1 MLLKV
6 PGAGLAWAD
15 VEVNLAPWLEDG
27 LGQVIV
33 SVEPKDR
40 MSKQDRRRLTAMS
53 WVQATRLGVDSLMDA
68 TTLHAWI
75 TDLSTGAP
83 IAGATAELGAT
94 SAITGEA
101 GTCSLALTDSPEP
114 ILVVRREDDVAI
126 LMPDGWRGAWRR
138 HDPADEDACLMF
150 DDRGLYRPGERVHL
164 KGWIRTITGGPTG
177 DVAPAAD
184 YCETVSWNAW
194 DPRGNEIASGSTSLD
209 RLGGFDITVDLPE
222 TVNLGNARVQVGHF
236 WSHEFKI
243 AEFRRPEYEVSVAIE
258 PDRAIAGDTVTAS
271 ARAVYYAGG
280 PLRAAPVKWSVTSA
294 PAQYNPPGWDRFTF
308 GSAVPW
314 WRLDSWADEDDEVEE
329 DDEVDEDPEV
339 EALDLEVFESVTIM
353 DGPFATLPAYARFG
367 DDRFQ
372 GITGGD
378 GCHHLGIS
386 TTPGSELRPWSVSA
400 EATIEDVNRQAWTAS
415 ASVVVHPSALC
426 VGLRSE
432 RSFFTGGRP
441 IEIETVVVDLDGAP
455 LSGIPVDVRA
465 ERREDRQVAGH
476 WREVVTET
484 VEQATVSRGDP
495 VGVALE
501 GLTPGQWTVVVE
513 AADAAGRA
521 HRSTLEVWV
530 TGASADLRAKG
541 DELQIIPDKPVYAP
555 GDVAEVL
562 LLSPFTPAH
571 GLLVLERDGIVRT
584 EPLHVTDAF
593 HALRIPMEDPFTPG
607 VHLQVVLAGAAA
619 RPDAPAGITRPAFAS
634 ASVYLSVPPVAR
646 ALAVAITPRAPGL
659 RPGESTVL
667 DLVVTGADEAPVTGA
682 GATVIVVDEAVLA
695 VAAYKNPDPLGVFYP
710 KRSAGVATTRSR
722 PDVLLARP
730 DDFALAEDPELYAEK
745 ACMAAPGG
753 AMRMGG
759 PRPGPGGPRPIRA
772 RIDFSALA
780 LFAAAVT
787 TDADGR
793 AAVPVTLPDNLTR
806 YRVLAVATDGVARFG
821 VGESALTARLPLM
834 VRPSAPRF
842 LSWGDTF
849 ELPVVL
855 QNQSDVP
862 LEVDVAVRAGNA
874 SLTAGAGRR
883 LIVPENDRVE
893 VRFPAAAKS
902 VGQARFEVAAA
913 SGSDA
918 DAATVSL
925 PVWSPATTE
934 AYALHGVLDDGA
946 VDQPIRAPAG
956 AVPSFGGLEV
966 TTSSTGVAALADA
979 VVYLASYPFE
989 CAEQLA
995 SRVLAIAA
1003 LRDVLAAFGTEGQ
1016 ASPAE
1021 LEAAVRRDIEMLA
1034 TRQCADGGFGWWRRN
1049 EDSWPYISV
1058 HVGNALARAQAKGF
1072 EVPERMTQP
1081 LLQYLRTIGDR
1092 FPRDYPADARAVIE
1106 AYAISV
1112 RAALGDPDPLAARQ
1126 LVDGGALSV
1135 EGLAWILPVLGA
1147 DPESRDKTSE
1157 VRRQLA
1163 NRVVETP
1170 GAASV
1175 AVRYEDGAHLL
1186 LSSDR
1191 RADAI
1196 VLEALIADQPDSD
1209 LIPKLVAG
1217 LLAHRIAGRWGST
1230 QENAF
1235 VLLALG
1241 RYFDTYESVTP
1252 DFTAR
1257 LWLGEDFAGEQKFHS
1272 RSTDLRRLVV
1282 PMAALLPGADEPH
1295 DLLLAK
1301 DGPGRLYYRLGLR
1314 YAPASLALDP
1324 LDRGFEVSRTYEAV
1338 DNRADVRRDDDGT
1351 WHIRAGARVRV
1362 NLVMTARA
1370 RRYHVALVDPLP
1382 AGLEPLDPSLATTA
1396 SDAASDGS
1404 EVGVIG
1410 GPGLG
1415 GPGRA
1420 SGHWWWWSRSW
1431 FDHENLRDNRAEA
1444 FTTLLW
1450 EGSYRYRYTARA
1462 TTPGTFTAGP
1472 PKAEEMYS
1480 PEVFGRGAT
1489 DRVVVE

>member
-1 MLLKV
+1 L
-6 PGAGLAWAD
+6 
-15 VEVNLAPWLEDG
+15 
-27 LGQVIV
+27 
-33 SVEPKDR
+33 
-40 MSKQDRRRLTAMS
+40 
-53 WVQATRLGVDSLMDA
+53 
-68 TTLHAWI
+68 
-75 TDLSTGAP
+75 
-83 IAGATAELGAT
+83 
-94 SAITGEA
+94 
-101 GTCSLALTDSPEP
+101 
-114 ILVVRREDDVAI
+114 
-126 LMPDGWRGAWRR
+126 
-138 HDPADEDACLMF
+138 
-150 DDRGLYRPGERVHL
+150 
-164 KGWIRTITGGPTG
+164 
-177 DVAPAAD
+177 
-184 YCETVSWNAW
+184 
-194 DPRGNEIASGSTSLD
+194 
-209 RLGGFDITVDLPE
+209 
-222 TVNLGNARVQVGHF
+222 
-236 WSHEFKI
+236 
-243 AEFRRPEYEVSVAIE
+243 
-258 PDRAIAGDTVTAS
+258 
-271 ARAVYYAGG
+271 
-280 PLRAAPVKWSVTSA
+280 
-294 PAQYNPPGWDRFTF
+294 
-308 GSAVPW
+308 
-314 WRLDSWADEDDEVEE
+314 
-329 DDEVDEDPEV
+329 
-339 EALDLEVFESVTIM
+339 
-353 DGPFATLPAYARFG
+353 FA
-367 DDRFQ
+367 
-372 GITGGD
+372 
-378 GCHHLGIS
+378 
-386 TTPGSELRPWSVSA
+386 
-400 EATIEDVNRQAWTAS
+400 
-415 ASVVVHPSALC
+415 
-426 VGLRSE
+426 
-432 RSFFTGGRP
+432 
-441 IEIETVVVDLDGAP
+441 
-455 LSGIPVDVRA
+455 
-465 ERREDRQVAGH
+465 
-476 WREVVTET
+476 
-484 VEQATVSRGDP
+484 
-495 VGVALE
+495 
-501 GLTPGQWTVVVE
+501 
-513 AADAAGRA
+513 
-521 HRSTLEVWV
+521 
-530 TGASADLRAKG
+530 
-541 DELQIIPDKPVYAP
+541 
-555 GDVAEVL
+555 
-562 LLSPFTPAH
+562 
-571 GLLVLERDGIVRT
+571 
-584 EPLHVTDAF
+584 
-593 HALRIPMEDPFTPG
+593 
-607 VHLQVVLAGAAA
+607 
-619 RPDAPAGITRPAFAS
+619 
-634 ASVYLSVPPVAR
+634 
-646 ALAVAITPRAPGL
+646 
-659 RPGESTVL
+659 
-667 DLVVTGADEAPVTGA
+667 
-682 GATVIVVDEAVLA
+682 ATVI
-695 VAAYKNPDPLGVFYP
+695 
-710 KRSAGVATTRSR
+710 
-722 PDVLLARP
+722 
-730 DDFALAEDPELYAEK
+730 
-745 ACMAAPGG
+745 
-753 AMRMGG
+753 
-759 PRPGPGGPRPIRA
+759 
-772 RIDFSALA
+772 
-780 LFAAAVT
+780 

-821 VGESALTARLPLM
+821 VGESTLTARLPLM

-849 ELPVVL
+849 ELPVVI

-893 VRFPAAAKS
+893 VRFPAAAES
-902 VGQARFEVAAA
+902 VGQARFEVATA

-918 DAATVSL
+918 DAATVTL

-934 AYALHGVLDDGA
+934 AYALHGVLDDGV
-946 VDQPIRAPAG
+946 VDQPVRAPAG

-979 VVYLASYPFE
+979 VVYLASYLFE

-1034 TRQCADGGFGWWRRN
+1034 TRQCSDGGFGWWRRN

-1072 EVPERMTQP
+1072 EVPARVSQP
-1081 LLQYLRTIGDR
+1081 LLQYLRTIGER

-1106 AYAISV
+1106 AYAIFV
-1112 RAALGDPDPLAARQ
+1112 RAALGDPDPASARQ
-1126 LVDGGALSV
+1126 LLASGVLSV
-1135 EGLAWILPVLGA
+1135 EGLAWILPVLAA
-1147 DPESRDKTSE
+1147 DSQSRAHTAE

-1175 AVRYEDGAHLL
+1175 AVRYQDGAHLL

-1217 LLAHRIAGRWGST
+1217 LLGHRTAGRWGST

-1257 LWLGEDFAGEQKFHS
+1257 LWLGEDFAGEQAFHG
-1272 RSTDLRRLVV
+1272 RSTDLRRLDV
-1282 PMAALLPGADEPH
+1282 PMAALSPGADEPH

-1314 YAPASLALDP
+1314 YAPASLALEP

-1338 DNRADVRRDDDGT
+1338 DNRTDVRRHDDGT
-1351 WHIRAGARVRV
+1351 WHIRSGARVRV

-1396 SDAASDGS
+1396 SDAASAGS

-1415 GPGRA
+1415 GPGRGA
-1420 SGHWWWWSRSW
+1420 GHWWWRSRPW

-1480 PEVFGRGAT
+1480 PDVFGRGAT
-1489 DRVVVE
+1489 DRVIVE